1 MAAYSLFYTG
11 CMAREIDLTSFL
23 VFLFPFLMLFLIVFS
38 AYIVLHGKIALA
50 EFKFLYLQILY
61 L

>member
-1 MAAYSLFYTG
+1 
-11 CMAREIDLTSFL
+11 MAREIDLTSFL